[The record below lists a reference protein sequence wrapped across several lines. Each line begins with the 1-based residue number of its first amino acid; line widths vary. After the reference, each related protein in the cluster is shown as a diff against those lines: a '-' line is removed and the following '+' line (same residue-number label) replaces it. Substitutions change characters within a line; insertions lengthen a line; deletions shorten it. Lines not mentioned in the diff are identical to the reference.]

1 MSSGKKR
8 MFLSQIIN
16 FKNSTMLNLN
26 KNIFI
31 LISLLFF
38 YPLLQSSEGL
48 NNDLYQNVLSEVE
61 EILEENH
68 FKKNVNIKV
77 KSIQE
82 KYINSIDSQ
91 KMIFLKSDFSVSSIT
106 EEINTNSTYV
116 SFIFNKN
123 NCI

>member
-1 MSSGKKR
+1 

-16 FKNSTMLNLN
+16 FKYSKMLNLN
-26 KNIFI
+26 KNVFI

-38 YPLLQSSEGL
+38 NPLLKSDEGL
-48 NNDLYQNVLSEVE
+48 NNELYQNVLSEVE

-91 KMIFLKSDFSVSSIT
+91 KMIFLKSDFDRYILSLIH
-106 EEINTNSTYV
+106 I
-116 SFIFNKN
+116 
-123 NCI
+123 

>member
-1 MSSGKKR
+1 

-16 FKNSTMLNLN
+16 FKYSKMLNFN
-26 KNIFI
+26 KNVFI

-38 YPLLQSSEGL
+38 NPLLKSGEGL
-48 NNDLYQNVLSEVE
+48 NNELYENVLSEVE

-82 KYINSIDSQ
+82 LSLIHI
-91 KMIFLKSDFSVSSIT
+91 
-106 EEINTNSTYV
+106 
-116 SFIFNKN
+116 
-123 NCI
+123 